1 MLETR
6 DMRFSYTSERKIL
19 DGVGFECEPGDV
31 VAVLGNNGAG
41 KSTLIKC
48 MDRILTPE
56 TGAVLVDGQDLL
68 TLTRREHAKCAAYV
82 PQTPPKGSLTVFD
95 AVLLGRRPYITWDA
109 TAHDMTW

>member
-56 TGAVLVDGQDLL
+56 TAPCWW
-68 TLTRREHAKCAAYV
+68 T
-82 PQTPPKGSLTVFD
+82 
-95 AVLLGRRPYITWDA
+95 GRTC
-109 TAHDMTW
+109 